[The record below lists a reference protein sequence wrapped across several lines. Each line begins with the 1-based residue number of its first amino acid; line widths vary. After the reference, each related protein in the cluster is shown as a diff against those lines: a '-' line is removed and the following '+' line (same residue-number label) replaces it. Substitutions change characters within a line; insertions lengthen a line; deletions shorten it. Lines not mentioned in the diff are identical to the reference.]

1 MHVLKISLWGHE
13 NICDPKRLDENK
25 AGKPGLGSSWRSV
38 PSSETVIGS
47 GDDKDNVPHIR
58 RW

>member
-38 PSSETVIGS
+38 PSSETVIEARVMI
-47 GDDKDNVPHIR
+47 KIMYLI
-58 RW
+58 